1 MTEQTTNHELTFRIK
16 GMDCASCA
24 QSVENGVARLDGVDV
39 CHLNFTTEL
48 LRVEGNTS
56 KEQIIARVKSLGFE
70 VANPNENIDEERV
83 TEVRQQT
90 FWQFLW
96 QRWDTRLALI
106 GAVLILPGLLFN
118 ELLPMLELE
127 NPLLNI
133 TSIGAMIVAGYP
145 IAQSAWR
152 NLRINREISINL
164 LMTIAAVGAVIIG
177 AYTEAGLVMVLFAI
191 GEALEGYTASR
202 ARNSIRTLMQV
213 APQEATVLRPCIDC
227 TGHLGQDGYTG
238 GPCPFCGLEEQRV
251 PVDSLQVGETIVV
264 KPGER
269 IPMDGRILSGHSAIN
284 QAPITGESNP
294 VDKSIGA
301 DVYASSINGEGA
313 LEIEITH
320 LAADNTISRIIKM
333 VEEAQSQKA
342 PAQRIVDKFAKI
354 YTPLVVVLATL
365 VATVPPLF
373 FGQPF
378 WNPDASTQGWLY
390 RALALLVVAC
400 PCALVISTPVSV
412 ISAIS
417 NAAKHG
423 VLVKGGAFLEMMSD
437 VKAVAMDKTGTL
449 TRGQPTVAMMHS
461 VNCTASANEP
471 CDSCTDLLA
480 WANAVEQHSEHPLAQ
495 AVTSA
500 STHHGVHSRYPAA
513 TDTKAMTGKGV
524 TGQVNDHT
532 VTIGNHR
539 YFDTAI
545 DHLPQ
550 QCAAID
556 AAESNGYTTMM
567 VSVDGIYQ
575 GYISTR
581 DQVRPSSKTAVSAL
595 HALGVKTVMLT
606 GDNAATAAQ
615 IGAEVGV
622 SDVHANLL
630 PQDKVTAVRQLQAK
644 TGDVIM
650 VGDGINDAPALAAA
664 TVGVAMGAAGTA
676 QAMETADVALMK
688 DNLSRLPFVIRL
700 SRSMMNTIRFNIGL
714 SIGIKLLFLLIVML
728 GFGSMWLAVL
738 ADVGT
743 SLLVTL
749 NGTRLLKRPLP
760 KHISA

>member
-1 MTEQTTNHELTFRIK
+1 MSEQTANRNELTFRIK

-24 QSVENGVARLDGVDV
+24 QSVENGVARLAGVDL
-39 CHLNFTTEL
+39 CRLNFTTEL
-48 LRVEGNTS
+48 LHVEGNAS
-56 KEQIIARVKSLGFE
+56 IAQIIARVESLGYE
-70 VANPNENIDEERV
+70 AVDPDEIQDEKN
-83 TEVRQQT
+83 TTDATQQT

-96 QRWDTRLALI
+96 RRWDTQLALI

-118 ELLPMLELE
+118 ELLPVLQWE

-133 TSIGAMIVAGYP
+133 TSIAAMIVAGYP

-202 ARNSIRTLMQV
+202 ARSSIRTLMQV

-227 TGHLGQDGYTG
+227 AGHLGQDGYTD

-251 PVDSLQVGETIVV
+251 SVASLQVGETIVV

-269 IPMDGRILSGHSAIN
+269 IPMDGRILTGHSAIN
-284 QAPITGESNP
+284 QAPITGESYP
-294 VDKSIGA
+294 VEKGAGA
-301 DVYASSINGEGA
+301 DVYAGSINGESV
-313 LEIEITH
+313 LQIEITH
-320 LAADNTISRIIKM
+320 LAANNTISRIIKM
-333 VEEAQSQKA
+333 VEEAQAQKA

-354 YTPLVVVLATL
+354 YTPLVVGLAAL
-365 VATVPPLF
+365 VAIVPPLF

-378 WNPDASTQGWLY
+378 WNPDGNTQGWLY

-417 NAAKHG
+417 NAARHG
-423 VLVKGGAFLEMMSD
+423 VLVKGGAFLEMISG
-437 VKAVAMDKTGTL
+437 VKTVAMDKTGTL
-449 TRGQPTVAMMHS
+449 TRGQPTVITMQS
-461 VNCTASANEP
+461 VNCAASTAEP
-471 CDSCTDLLA
+471 CEPCADLLA
-480 WANAVEQHSEHPLAQ
+480 WANAVEQHSEHPLAL
-495 AVTSA
+495 AVTAA
-500 STHHGVHSRYPAA
+500 SVQHGVQSRFPAA
-513 TDTKAMTGKGV
+513 TGTKAMAGHGV

-539 YFDTAI
+539 YFDDTI
-545 DHLPQ
+545 RHLPQ
-550 QCAAID
+550 QCAAIA
-556 AAESNGYTTMM
+556 AAEANGHTTMM
-567 VSVDGIYQ
+567 VSVDGVYQ
-575 GYISTR
+575 GYISTS
-581 DQVRPSSKTAVSAL
+581 DQVRPSSKTAISAL
-595 HALGVKTVMLT
+595 HTLGIKTVMLT

-622 SDVHANLL
+622 SDVRANLL
-630 PQDKVTAVRQLQAK
+630 PEDKVTAVRQLQSE
-644 TGDVIM
+644 TGDVVM

-676 QAMETADVALMK
+676 QAMETADIALMK
-688 DNLSRLPFVIRL
+688 DDLSRLPFMIRL

-714 SIGIKLLFLLIVML
+714 SIGIKLLFLLIVIL

-738 ADVGT
+738 ADMGT

-760 KHISA
+760 

>member
-1 MTEQTTNHELTFRIK
+1 MNEQITISNELTFRIK

-39 CHLNFTTEL
+39 CRLNFTTEL

-56 KEQIIARVKSLGFE
+56 AEQIIARVESLGYE
-70 VANPNENIDEERV
+70 AVDPSENQANEQSTRAQ
-83 TEVRQQT
+83 QQT

-96 QRWDTRLALI
+96 RRWDTRLALI
-106 GAVLILPGLLFN
+106 GTVLVLPGLFFN

-133 TSIGAMIVAGYP
+133 TSIGAMMVAGYP

-227 TGHLGQDGYTG
+227 AGHLGQDGYTG
-238 GPCPFCGLEEQRV
+238 GPCPFCGMEEQRV
-251 PVDSLQVGETIVV
+251 PVESLQVGETIVV

-294 VDKSIGA
+294 VEKGVDA
-301 DVYASSINGEGA
+301 DVYAGSINGESV

-320 LAADNTISRIIKM
+320 LAADNAISRIIKM

-354 YTPLVVVLATL
+354 YTPLVVGLAAL
-365 VATVPPLF
+365 VAIVPPLF
-373 FGQPF
+373 FDQPF
-378 WNPDASTQGWLY
+378 WNPDAHTQGWLY

-417 NAAKHG
+417 NAARHG
-423 VLVKGGAFLEMMSD
+423 VLVKGGAFLEMLSG

-449 TRGQPTVAMMHS
+449 TRGQPTVITMQS
-461 VNCTASANEP
+461 VNCKASAVEP
-471 CDSCTDLLA
+471 CEPCTDLLA

-495 AVTSA
+495 AITSA
-500 STHHGVHSRYPAA
+500 SVHHGVNTRYPAA
-513 TDTKAMTGKGV
+513 TGTKAMTGHGV
-524 TGQVNDHT
+524 TGQVDDHT

-539 YFDTAI
+539 YFDDAVQ
-545 DHLPQ
+545 HLPQ
-550 QCAAID
+550 QCAAIE

-575 GYISTR
+575 GYISTN
-581 DQVRPSSKTAVSAL
+581 DQVRPSSKTAVSHL
-595 HALGVKTVMLT
+595 HALSIKTVMLT
-606 GDNAATAAQ
+606 GDNAATAAR

-622 SDVHANLL
+622 SDVRANLL
-630 PQDKVTAVRQLQAK
+630 PQDKVTAVRQLQNEA
-644 TGDVIM
+644 GDLVM

-676 QAMETADVALMK
+676 QAMETADIALMK
-688 DNLSRLPFVIRL
+688 DDLSRLPFVIRL

-714 SIGIKLLFLLIVML
+714 SIGIKLLFLLIVIL

-738 ADVGT
+738 ADMGT

-760 KHISA
+760 

>member
-1 MTEQTTNHELTFRIK
+1 MNEQTINNEFTFRII

-24 QSVENGVARLDGVDV
+24 QSVENGVARLDGIDV
-39 CHLNFTTEL
+39 CQLNFTTEL
-48 LRVEGNTS
+48 LRIEGSTS
-56 KEQIIARVKSLGFE
+56 AEEVIARVKSLGYE
-70 VANPNENIDEERV
+70 VADPNDDQVGDNTIDSG
-83 TEVRQQT
+83 QQT

-106 GAVLILPGLLFN
+106 GAILILPGLLFN

-227 TGHLGQDGYTG
+227 AGHLGQDGYTG
-238 GPCPFCGLEEQRV
+238 GPCPFCGLEEQHV
-251 PVDSLQVGETIVV
+251 AVESLQVGETILV

-269 IPMDGRILSGHSAIN
+269 IPMDGRILSGQSTIN

-294 VDKSIGA
+294 VEKSIGA
-301 DVYASSINGEGA
+301 DIYASSINGEGV

-333 VEEAQSQKA
+333 VEEAQAQKA

-354 YTPLVVVLATL
+354 YTPIVVGLAAL
-365 VATVPPLF
+365 IAIVPPLF
-373 FGQPF
+373 FEQPF
-378 WNPDASTQGWLY
+378 WNPDANTQGWLY

-423 VLVKGGAFLEMMSD
+423 VLVKGGAFLEMMSG

-449 TRGQPTVAMMHS
+449 TRGQPTVAMLQS
-461 VNCTASANEP
+461 VTCAALANEP
-471 CDSCTDLLA
+471 CEPCADLLA

-495 AVTSA
+495 AITSA
-500 STHHGVHSRYPAA
+500 SIHHGVNKRYPAA
-513 TDTKAMTGKGV
+513 TDIKAMTGHGV
-524 TGQVNDHT
+524 TGQVNDQT

-539 YFDTAI
+539 YFDDAI
-545 DHLPQ
+545 AHLPQ
-550 QCAAID
+550 QCAAIK
-556 AAESNGYTTMM
+556 AAEANGYTTMM
-567 VSVDGIYQ
+567 VSVGGNYQ
-575 GYISTR
+575 GYISTS
-581 DQVRPSSKTAVSAL
+581 DQVRPTSKTAVSAL

-622 SDVHANLL
+622 SDVRANLL
-630 PQDKVTAVRQLQAK
+630 PQDKVTAVRHLQSE
-644 TGDVIM
+644 TGDVVM
-650 VGDGINDAPALAAA
+650 VGDGIN
-664 TVGVAMGAAGTA
+664 
-676 QAMETADVALMK
+676 
-688 DNLSRLPFVIRL
+688 
-700 SRSMMNTIRFNIGL
+700 
-714 SIGIKLLFLLIVML
+714 
-728 GFGSMWLAVL
+728 
-738 ADVGT
+738 
-743 SLLVTL
+743 
-749 NGTRLLKRPLP
+749 
-760 KHISA
+760 